1 MVNNDPTTAIQPAP
15 GARMPIFKA
24 SDEVLLMIILT
35 ELTEEERLELVHY
48 YQKACS
54 GGVELKTWTPSKA
67 LLRSIARQGSH
78 WDSQANLYALAILAF
93 RSGLEFKKGTSFV
106 VADELT
112 KRQLTRCCRPG
123 ERDYISLVTV
133 TVRPK
138 TSMIAHP
145 ESGLNPHLVTMPD
158 DEIYVFTDRTTEL
171 SKKLLPEVVEPQT
184 TEFFAEYL
192 KQEKTREISNCVQSG
207 RRLHDPDSCM
217 FTVGTAMAT
226 GREQYCNTVASVLSA
241 SQFSPEL
248 VAEVISQSDYVL
260 PAKMLLWERRQSREH
275 LLVFLLFPTTTSE
288 LQRNHAIIQDALN
301 KLAEGE
307 HGGRKGMSVELIP
320 QHRHQARS
328 RREVLELW
336 EKFRLH
342 EGDERAGDPV
352 LNVLLGPIE
361 DPDMGSAQFAAVC
374 SEHRHATY
382 MIRAPLNS
390 IVRIKWKEHFYF
402 IQEEFERLEIKQV
415 EGVCDPDQPW
425 YFNPPSWR
433 PANDDKELRPGRE
446 DIGYASVFYL
456 TENFPE
462 NRDRQIRKDLMK
474 NDLDEDTYSD
484 SENDPPVPKG
494 VCFVP
499 WDSKDDATQEDIW
512 NIVWKFYK
520 CEGLGRMCPS
530 FFCIDQASASDI
542 GTVLLVKPD
551 IFKFGKRL
559 QSQEGYLKGVLGPRL
574 RGFLATRVLTD
585 SAHQHKMDAEDGFQS
600 MADIGLNSNVTRFYR
615 PEWPA
620 RGVLPFEWIDLN
632 GGDDEANEYRKMGGW
647 DENADELPWDDIE
660 WVRGER
666 Q

>member
-1 MVNNDPTTAIQPAP
+1 MANSDHTTAIQLAP

-24 SDEVLLMIILT
+24 SDNVLLMIILT
-35 ELTEEERLELVHY
+35 ELTEEERLKLVHY
-48 YQKACS
+48 YQKDCS
-54 GGVELKTWTPSKA
+54 GGVELETWTPSKA
-67 LLRSIARQGSH
+67 LLRSIAKQGSH

-93 RSGLEFKKGTSFV
+93 QSGLQFKKATSFV
-106 VADELT
+106 VANELT

-123 ERDYISLVTV
+123 ERDYISLVTM

-138 TSMIAHP
+138 PSMVAHID
-145 ESGLNPHLVTMPD
+145 SGLNPHFATMPD
-158 DEIYVFTDRTTEL
+158 DEIYVFTDRSTE
-171 SKKLLPEVVEPQT
+171 SPKKLLPEVVEPQT
-184 TEFFAEYL
+184 MEFFAEYL
-192 KQEKTREISNCVQSG
+192 RLEKTREISNCIQSG
-207 RRLHDPDSCM
+207 RRLHDPDSCI

-226 GREQYCNTVASVLSA
+226 GRERYCNTVTSVLSA
-241 SQFSPEL
+241 CDFPPEL
-248 VAEVISQSDYVL
+248 VAEVISQSDSAVS
-260 PAKMLLWERRQSREH
+260 AKMPLWNRRQSRRH
-275 LLVFLLFPTTTSE
+275 LIIFLLFPTTASE
-288 LQRNHAIIQDALN
+288 LQRNHTIIQDALN
-301 KLAEGE
+301 NLAEGD
-307 HGGRKGMSVELIP
+307 HGGRKGMSVELIS

-336 EKFRLH
+336 EEFRLH

-361 DPDMGSAQFAAVC
+361 DQDIGSALFAAVC
-374 SEHRHATY
+374 SEHRHAKY
-382 MIRAPLNS
+382 MIRAPLSS

-402 IQEEFERLEIKQV
+402 IQEELERLELNQI

-456 TENFPE
+456 TKDFPE

-474 NDLDEDTYSD
+474 DDVDEDIDSD
-484 SENDPPVPKG
+484 SENDPPLPKG

-499 WDSKDDATQEDIW
+499 WDGKDDATQEDIW
-512 NIVWKFYK
+512 NIVWEFYK
-520 CEGLGRMCPS
+520 YEGLGRMCPS
-530 FFCIDQASASDI
+530 FFCIDQTSASDM

-551 IFKFGKRL
+551 IFKFGKML

-574 RGFLATRVLTD
+574 RGFLATRVLIG
-585 SAHQHKMDAEDGFQS
+585 SAQQSKTDAEDGFQP

-632 GGDDEANEYRKMGGW
+632 GGDGEENEYRKMGGW
-647 DENADELPWDDIE
+647 DEYADELPWDDIE
-660 WVRGER
+660 RIRRE
-666 Q
+666 